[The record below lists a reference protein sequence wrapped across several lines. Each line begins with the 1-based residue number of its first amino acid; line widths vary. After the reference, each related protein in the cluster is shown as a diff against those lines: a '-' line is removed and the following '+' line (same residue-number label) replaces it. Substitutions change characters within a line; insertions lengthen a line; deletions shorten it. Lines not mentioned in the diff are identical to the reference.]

1 MSCRCRI
8 GPWSTHRGQWTN
20 RTNLCQ
26 SSLDERK
33 ACTSQDVQPL
43 CVRTS
48 TSIYTTPTTPYCA
61 PKLIDWSLGF
71 SWRNDMWMLCLSWH
85 ITCINWRQPW
95 LKNAVDV
102 PTRPS
107 ACIVIMKYPF
117 PRFSLAGGDLQRK
130 ARVRKSVSASI
141 SCSQSTKEGNIC
153 QGVVPGINKVSYWF
167 TDRHLP
173 ENMLAVFPP
182 P

>member
-1 MSCRCRI
+1 MVNSPRAMNQQDKPLSKLSGWEEGLHFNTAWAI
-8 GPWSTHRGQWTN
+8 
-20 RTNLCQ
+20 
-26 SSLDERK
+26 
-33 ACTSQDVQPL
+33 CTTTM
-43 CVRTS
+43 CTS
-48 TSIYTTPTTPYCA
+48 TSIYSTPYCA

-107 ACIVIMKYPF
+107 ACIVKIKYPF

-130 ARVRKSVSASI
+130 TRVRKSVSASI
-141 SCSQSTKEGNIC
+141 WCSQSTKEGNIC
-153 QGVVPGINKVSYWF
+153 QGIVPGINKVSYCF
-167 TDRHLP
+167 LLH
-173 ENMLAVFPP
+173 AS
-182 P
+182 

>member
-1 MSCRCRI
+1 MNALLVLTHNMHQLTTSLTQECSRC
-8 GPWSTHRGQWTN
+8 T
-20 RTNLCQ
+20 
-26 SSLDERK
+26 
-33 ACTSQDVQPL
+33 
-43 CVRTS
+43 
-48 TSIYTTPTTPYCA
+48 
-61 PKLIDWSLGF
+61 
-71 SWRNDMWMLCLSWH
+71 
-85 ITCINWRQPW
+85 W
-95 LKNAVDV
+95 L

-117 PRFSLAGGDLQRK
+117 PRFSVAGGDLQRK

>member
-1 MSCRCRI
+1 MNQQDKPLSKLSGWEEGLHFTICTTTMCAYIYQYLHYTDYTLLCAKVDWLITWIQLEKWHVNALLVLTHNMHQLTTSLTQECSRC
-8 GPWSTHRGQWTN
+8 T
-20 RTNLCQ
+20 
-26 SSLDERK
+26 
-33 ACTSQDVQPL
+33 
-43 CVRTS
+43 
-48 TSIYTTPTTPYCA
+48 
-61 PKLIDWSLGF
+61 
-71 SWRNDMWMLCLSWH
+71 
-85 ITCINWRQPW
+85 W
-95 LKNAVDV
+95 L

-117 PRFSLAGGDLQRK
+117 PRFSVAGGDLQRK